1 MQNLDIDIRGQVCP
15 STLLLALKE
24 INAHSGE
31 LRDKS
36 LELSFLTDNREAV
49 VTVPESAEN
58 MGYTVS
64 VIKREGY
71 YVIGVRKD

>member
-71 YVIGVRKD
+71 YVIVVRKD